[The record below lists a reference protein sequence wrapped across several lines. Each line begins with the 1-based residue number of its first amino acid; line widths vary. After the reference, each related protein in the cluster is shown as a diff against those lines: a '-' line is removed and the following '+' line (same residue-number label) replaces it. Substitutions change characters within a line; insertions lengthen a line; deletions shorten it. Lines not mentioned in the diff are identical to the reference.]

1 MPTLRFTVEEAPS
14 LLRALQ
20 SHDAVLF
27 DRALEALREYPKLAV
42 TTHTR
47 PDAKVHLLRAER

>member
-1 MPTLRFTVEEAPS
+1 MPVLRFSVEEAPG

-27 DRALEALREYPKLAV
+27 DRALDALRDYPKLAV
-42 TTHTR
+42 THTR